1 MECNNTL
8 SIDFEVASKVY
19 RHIKQSIKDPIYF
32 QVQHMD
38 RFDIYSNGNIFFQYS
53 SSLHT
58 HTRVKKESWD
68 WTKYLSENLRLSWVV
83 IDPLQNRAASLF
95 RSSCKPLLFTQGMNI
110 VVEYSTMMAGQ
121 NCRVFITCC
130 VKNGRYGLHMRS
142 VLFRIMDMNRELVL
156 ERQAGIILLNAI
168 QNGERIVLDSKGLYQ
183 FLNILFKSTRSSS
196 LEQLG

>member
-1 MECNNTL
+1 LFTK
-8 SIDFEVASKVY
+8 I
-19 RHIKQSIKDPIYF
+19 

-38 RFDIYSNGNIFFQYS
+38 RFDIYSHGNIFFQYS
-53 SSLHT
+53 SSLDT

-121 NCRVFITCC
+121 NCRVIITCYG
-130 VKNGRYGLHMRS
+130 KNGRYGLHMRS
-142 VLFRIMDMNRELVL
+142 VLFRIVDMNRELVL
-156 ERQAGIILLNAI
+156 ERQDGIILLNAI
-168 QNGERIVLDSKGLYQ
+168 QNGERIILDSKGLYQ
-183 FLNILFKSTRSSS
+183 FLNISFKSTRSSC